1 MSWFRAGV
9 TRLPLCGGGRE
20 RQASGTGVCRFSL
33 LLGTAILASACG
45 FRPLYGEHAVG
56 ANAADQ
62 LAAVRI
68 EPIAD
73 RSGQVLYNAL
83 RDDLNPLGRPS
94 SPDYRLHVKLDENLE
109 DLALRTDETA
119 TRVNITLTATYAL
132 FSGDAK
138 EPVLKGVTRTTT
150 AYNVLDS
157 PYATLTSQEDARA
170 RALDD
175 IAREIRTRLA
185 VYLTRTATAQ

>member
-1 MSWFRAGV
+1 MSWCRAV
-9 TRLPLCGGGRE
+9 FLSAPRCGGDRE
-20 RQASGTGVCRFSL
+20 RQASGTGGSIRFL
-33 LLGTAILASACG
+33 LIGAAILASACG
-45 FRPLYGEHAVG
+45 FQPLYGEHAISP
-56 ANAADQ
+56 NASDQ
-62 LAAVRI
+62 LAAVHI

-73 RSGQVLYNAL
+73 RSGQILYNAL
-83 RDDLNPLGRPS
+83 RDGLNPLGRPS
-94 SPDYRLHVKLDENLE
+94 SPDYRLHVKLDESLE
-109 DLALRTDETA
+109 DLALRNDETA
-119 TRVNITLTATYAL
+119 TRVDITLTASYAL

-157 PYATLTSQEDARA
+157 PYATLTSQEDART

-175 IAREIRTRLA
+175 IAQEIRTRLA